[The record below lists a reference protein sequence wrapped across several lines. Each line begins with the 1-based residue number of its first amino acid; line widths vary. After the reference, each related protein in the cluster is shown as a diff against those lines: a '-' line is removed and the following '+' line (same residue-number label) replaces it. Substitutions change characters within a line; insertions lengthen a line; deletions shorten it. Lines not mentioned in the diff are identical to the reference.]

1 MERFVS
7 LSTFEDQESANRSLA
22 YWLSRPHEE
31 RLGEVE
37 RLRREYLASLQ
48 GASRNG
54 CPEGLCRSL
63 RLVER
68 QTR

>member
-1 MERFVS
+1 MERIVS
-7 LSTFEDQESANRSLA
+7 LSTFEDQECGNPSLA

-31 RLGEVE
+31 RIAEVE

-48 GASRNG
+48 GAARNG

-68 QTR
+68 QKR